1 MKYVTQY
8 MNNKYVHKSINHTF
22 CITCEHLL
30 FMRKFKN
37 YRRPSAKIAK
47 LGKQSRLNCLILQ
60 FVSGSLPQSSVISC
74 QKVHLLLG
82 IT

>member
-1 MKYVTQY
+1 MKYRSQY
-8 MNNKYVHKSINHTF
+8 MNIEYVHKSINHTF

-37 YRRPSAKIAK
+37 YRRPSAKISG
-47 LGKQSRLNCLILQ
+47 LDIQSPLNCLILQ